1 MKKIISNILIIVYMI
16 IARALTILLLSYN
29 EFKVTEIGGNTLL
42 IIKDNDL
49 SPEYNK
55 GELVI
60 INSEDSVKVGQ
71 KVFYYDSNDSKI
83 KIKEGTVE
91 EIEQLTSRD
100 TAYTLDGEKKIAGK
114 YVIGATENAQVI
126 QKAGTIL
133 SVLESKWGF
142 LLVIVLP
149 ALLLVINQIGV
160 VFEGVKE
167 AKKESKQEV

>member
-16 IARALTILLLSYN
+16 IAIALTILLLSYN

-60 INSEDSVKVGQ
+60 IISEDSVKVGQ

-126 QKAGTIL
+126 QKA
-133 SVLESKWGF
+133 
-142 LLVIVLP
+142 
-149 ALLLVINQIGV
+149 
-160 VFEGVKE
+160 
-167 AKKESKQEV
+167 

>member
-16 IARALTILLLSYN
+16 IAIALTILLLSYN

-49 SPEYNK
+49 SPEYYK

-91 EIEQLTSRD
+91 EIEQLTSKD

-133 SVLESKWGF
+133 SVLESK
-142 LLVIVLP
+142 
-149 ALLLVINQIGV
+149 
-160 VFEGVKE
+160 
-167 AKKESKQEV
+167 

>member
-16 IARALTILLLSYN
+16 IAIALTILLLSYN

-126 QKAGTIL
+126 QKA
-133 SVLESKWGF
+133 
-142 LLVIVLP
+142 
-149 ALLLVINQIGV
+149 
-160 VFEGVKE
+160 
-167 AKKESKQEV
+167 

>member
-16 IARALTILLLSYN
+16 IAIALTILLLSYN

-91 EIEQLTSRD
+91 EIEQLTSKD

-142 LLVIVLP
+142 LILIVF
-149 ALLLVINQIGV
+149 N
-160 VFEGVKE
+160 
-167 AKKESKQEV
+167 